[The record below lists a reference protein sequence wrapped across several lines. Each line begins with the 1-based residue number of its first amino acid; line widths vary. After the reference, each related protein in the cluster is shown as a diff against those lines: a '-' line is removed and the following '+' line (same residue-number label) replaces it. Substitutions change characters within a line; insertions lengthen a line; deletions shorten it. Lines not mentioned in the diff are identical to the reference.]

1 MPKLHVRV
9 SFSFTFYLHL
19 LSSLIASN
27 PTNTP
32 FVTTSC
38 LNVCLFTT
46 SDESTAVLTTVLR
59 YRIKLYPQLR
69 VDQDTHRDK
78 KSVDFINMEA
88 EKHFKDSGSPETRIG
103 TPNPEASNQH
113 KEGFVIST
121 SISKK
126 KRSTKPGS
134 NDVEIVDDEFNPSL
148 LKKKKKKKK
157 ASTGVSSFDVQL
169 AEAGIPQSSS
179 VIAPTSLLSG
189 SDEYKLLLGRFFGLL
204 RADHPELADG
214 SKMANKRIP
223 ALVLYK
229 ESKKTIFAS
238 FPKLCEYLKR
248 PDEHVA
254 QYLFAELG
262 TTGNFDGTRRLII
275 KGRFQQMQLE
285 TLIKRY
291 MGEYVHCQTCKTL
304 DTDLKKGEN
313 RLFFLTCNKCESRRS
328 VRCVILRTNYFTFF
342 VVY

>member
-1 MPKLHVRV
+1 M
-9 SFSFTFYLHL
+9 
-19 LSSLIASN
+19 
-27 PTNTP
+27 
-32 FVTTSC
+32 
-38 LNVCLFTT
+38 
-46 SDESTAVLTTVLR
+46 
-59 YRIKLYPQLR
+59 
-69 VDQDTHRDK
+69 DQDISRDNGP
-78 KSVDFINMEA
+78 VDFINMEA
-88 EKHFKDSGSPETRIG
+88 EKHSKDSGSPETG
-103 TPNPEASNQH
+103 TATPIPDTSNQR
-113 KEGFVIST
+113 KEGFVISASIST

-126 KRSTKPGS
+126 KKSPKPSS
-134 NDVEIVDDEFNPSL
+134 NDVDEAFVVGDGEFNPSL
-148 LKKKKKKKK
+148 LKKKKKKKQK
-157 ASTGVSSFDVQL
+157 ASTDASSFDVRL
-169 AEAGIPQSSS
+169 AEAGVPQSSDD
-179 VIAPTSLLSG
+179 IALTSPLSG
-189 SDEYKLLLGRFFGLL
+189 PDEYRLLLGRFFELL

-214 SKMANKRIP
+214 NKMANKRIP

-248 PDEHVA
+248 ADEHVA

-285 TLIKRY
+285 TMIKRY

-313 RLFFLTCNKCESRRS
+313 RLVFLICNKCESRRS

-342 VVY
+342 FAH

>member
-1 MPKLHVRV
+1 M
-9 SFSFTFYLHL
+9 
-19 LSSLIASN
+19 
-27 PTNTP
+27 
-32 FVTTSC
+32 
-38 LNVCLFTT
+38 
-46 SDESTAVLTTVLR
+46 
-59 YRIKLYPQLR
+59 
-69 VDQDTHRDK
+69 DQDIYRDK
-78 KSVDFINMEA
+78 KSVDFINMEV
-88 EKHFKDSGSPETRIG
+88 EKHFKDSDSPETK
-103 TPNPEASNQH
+103 TATSSLEASNQR
-113 KEGFVIST
+113 KEGFVTST
-121 SISKK
+121 SISNKK
-126 KRSTKPGS
+126 KSPKPRG
-134 NDVEIVDDEFNPSL
+134 NDVEETLVVDDDEFNPSL

-157 ASTGVSSFDVQL
+157 ASAGASSFDVQL
-169 AEAGIPQSSS
+169 AEAGVSQTTS
-179 VIAPTSLLSG
+179 VITPPSPLSG

-248 PDEHVA
+248 SDEHVA

-275 KGRFQQMQLE
+275 KGKFLQMQLE
-285 TLIKRY
+285 VVIKRY

-313 RLFFLTCNKCESRRS
+313 RLVFLTCNKCESRRS
-328 VRCVILRTNYFTFF
+328 VRCVIPRTNNHFTFF
-342 VVY
+342 VVH